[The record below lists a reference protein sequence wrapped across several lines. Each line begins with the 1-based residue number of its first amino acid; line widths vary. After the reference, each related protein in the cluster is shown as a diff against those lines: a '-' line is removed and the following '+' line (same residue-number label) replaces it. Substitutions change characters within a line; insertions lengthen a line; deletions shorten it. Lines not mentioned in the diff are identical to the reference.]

1 MAGKVVGTHLVAVGV
16 EPRQISI
23 VSGVAGEGS
32 EPVVYWLGAGG
43 AQAGRS

>member
-1 MAGKVVGTHLVAVGV
+1 MAGKVVGAHLVAVGV

-32 EPVVYWLGAGG
+32 GPVVYWLGAGG
-43 AQAGRS
+43 AQAGWS